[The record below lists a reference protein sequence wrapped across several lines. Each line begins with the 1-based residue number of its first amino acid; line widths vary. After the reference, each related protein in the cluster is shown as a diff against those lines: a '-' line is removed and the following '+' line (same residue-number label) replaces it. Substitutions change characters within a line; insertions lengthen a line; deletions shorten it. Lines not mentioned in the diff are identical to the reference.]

1 MCHKS
6 RHELFTVY
14 GYTNLYFRLFSR
26 RAFIIIKK
34 AAPFPIAAV
43 WVKLFRMS
51 MLYSVL
57 SVSSDVVV
65 SSGAGVR
72 SVSVSSGC
80 VGVGLVAEG
89 SGVVVSLFAGVLLD
103 VVGLSIDHYTAI
115 ACCACRSGG
124 FQCYHGCIT
133 SYEYIYNLLTGL
145 I

>member
-1 MCHKS
+1 M
-6 RHELFTVY
+6 
-14 GYTNLYFRLFSR
+14 YFRLFSR

-65 SSGAGVR
+65 SSGAGVS

-103 VVGLSIDHYTAI
+103 VVGLSIDRYTAI

-124 FQCYHGCIT
+124 FQCYHGYIT

>member
-1 MCHKS
+1 M
-6 RHELFTVY
+6 
-14 GYTNLYFRLFSR
+14 YFRLFSR

-65 SSGAGVR
+65 SSGAGVS

-115 ACCACRSGG
+115 AC
-124 FQCYHGCIT
+124 
-133 SYEYIYNLLTGL
+133 
-145 I
+145 